1 MRRPASKRWRQL
13 LRAPRTGLWYWCAAR
28 FTLSV
33 KSARSNKMASQL
45 QNRLVGSVI
54 LIALAVII
62 LPELLDGKQVQNQEE
77 FETIPLQPQVE
88 VAEIPVKTIAED
100 NKLTQQSDD
109 ADSDLQVTADDAP
122 ALDSDASGDANEPAA
137 PAGTSL
143 KDAGWVIQLG
153 VFRNQQSVDTLI
165 ERLRQRGYRAYREQV
180 SINGDDL
187 TKLMV
192 GPALTQEELER
203 QLPELNKLVGAEG
216 RIIRFTP

>member
-1 MRRPASKRWRQL
+1 
-13 LRAPRTGLWYWCAAR
+13 
-28 FTLSV
+28 
-33 KSARSNKMASQL
+33 MASQL